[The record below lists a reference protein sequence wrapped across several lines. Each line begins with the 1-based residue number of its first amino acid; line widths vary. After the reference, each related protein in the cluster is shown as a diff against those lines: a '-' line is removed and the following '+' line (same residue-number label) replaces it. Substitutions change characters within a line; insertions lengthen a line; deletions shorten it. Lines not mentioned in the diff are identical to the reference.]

1 MTGISYMV
9 ILTVYNLLK
18 NSVKSWVLQHLWKC
32 YPHQY
37 PETESNTRIS
47 FRFRVLMWTTA
58 IYK

>member
-37 PETESNTRIS
+37 PET
-47 FRFRVLMWTTA
+47 
-58 IYK
+58 